1 MGGARVQTLDG
12 PVSETTLR
20 RRLQSEGYEVTR
32 YVYAPGTRF
41 PDHTHEV
48 DKIDAVVSGR
58 FQIVIEGDAFM
69 LGSGD
74 FVHVPRGVRHSAEV
88 IGDEPVV
95 SLDGVRRVRSG

>member
-1 MGGARVQTLDG
+1 MGDRRIQTLDG
-12 PVSETTLR
+12 PVSETALR

-41 PDHTHEV
+41 PDHTHAV

-58 FQIVIEGDAFM
+58 FQIVIEDEAVT
-69 LGSGD
+69 LGPGD
-74 FVHVPRGVRHSAEV
+74 FVHVPRGVRHSAAV

-95 SLDGVRRVRSG
+95 SLDGVKLAR